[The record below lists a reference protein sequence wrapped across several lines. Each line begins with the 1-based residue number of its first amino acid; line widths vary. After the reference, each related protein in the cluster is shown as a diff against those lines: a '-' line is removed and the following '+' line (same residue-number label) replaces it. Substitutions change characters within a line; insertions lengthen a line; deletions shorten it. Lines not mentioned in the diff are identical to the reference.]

1 MKKFLRLMLA
11 IMMVLSV
18 VSLKQTSAAVDT
30 RQIVEEGGYVDNE
43 NNDGVSIGKVI
54 EKAELENVFD
64 ITLTVK
70 TPKSAIELSDDPDVA
85 VVLILD
91 VSNTM
96 TEPVS
101 DKQDKYAISLEAIN
115 GFVNNFAQY
124 NKGFSLLGAVAFNTN
139 SYEIC
144 GMQTVTETTK
154 ESFLYE
160 FEQNTSSILYADG
173 YNSSNRRFT
182 IMEAGL
188 LRAKQMV
195 DAVDN

>member
-30 RQIVEEGGYVDNE
+30 RQIVEEGGYVDDE

-101 DKQDKYAISLEAIN
+101 DTQDKYAISLEAIN

-154 ESFLYE
+154 ASFLNE
-160 FEQNTSSILYADG
+160 FEQNTSSILYA
-173 YNSSNRRFT
+173 
-182 IMEAGL
+182 E
-188 LRAKQMV
+188 
-195 DAVDN
+195 

>member
-30 RQIVEEGGYVDNE
+30 RQIVKEGGYVDNE

-70 TPKSAIELSDDPDVA
+70 TPKSAIEGSDDPDVA

-96 TEPVS
+96 
-101 DKQDKYAISLEAIN
+101 
-115 GFVNNFAQY
+115 
-124 NKGFSLLGAVAFNTN
+124 
-139 SYEIC
+139 
-144 GMQTVTETTK
+144 
-154 ESFLYE
+154 
-160 FEQNTSSILYADG
+160 
-173 YNSSNRRFT
+173 
-182 IMEAGL
+182 
-188 LRAKQMV
+188 
-195 DAVDN
+195 